1 MRPAGLPP
9 GPSYPSALQAV
20 GFWTRPFAFLRQC
33 RERYGKRFTIKL
45 PAAPPFVMLTDPA
58 EVKEIF
64 TAPPDV
70 LRPGEG
76 ARILE
81 PIVGANSVILLDEGA
96 HMEQR
101 KLMLPAFH
109 GERMERLAGLMEEVA
124 AEELAALP
132 RDVPVELHP
141 RMQDLTLKIVLR
153 AVFGLEPG
161 ARFEALRERLQTML
175 AFGDRPISLM
185 PPPKD
190 SLAAKLAERIGPFA
204 EFVRNQEEV
213 DELLFGLIAERRAE
227 GEASERNDVLEMLLE
242 ARHEDGG
249 SAERASEI
257 AGDDEREGAKR
268 ESGYPMSEQEIRDE
282 LLTLLVAGHE
292 TTATTLAW
300 AFERLG
306 REPRVL
312 DRLVEEVD
320 GGDDVYLTATIQE
333 TLRTRPVL
341 PNAAPRLVVKPIE
354 VGGWS
359 YPTGCSLVANGY
371 LIHHDPEI
379 YPEPFAFR
387 PERFLEEPPGTYTW
401 IPFGGGRRRCLG
413 ASFAMLEMKI
423 VLHEALRT
431 FVLQPAARAEVARR
445 RNITVRPADGATA
458 VMSERVPAA
467 VAA

>member
-1 MRPAGLPP
+1 MRAAGLPP
-9 GPSYPSALQAV
+9 GPPYPSALQAV

-45 PAAPPFVMLTDPA
+45 PGAPPFVMLTDPA
-58 EVKEIF
+58 EVKEVF
-64 TAPPDV
+64 AAPPDA

-76 ARILE
+76 ARVLE
-81 PIVGANSVILLDEGA
+81 PVVGTNSVILLDEAA

-109 GERMERLAGLMEEVA
+109 GERMERLAGLMEGVA

-161 ARFEALRERLQTML
+161 ARFEALRRRLQEML

-190 SLAAKLAERIGPFA
+190 SVAARVLERVGPFA
-204 EFVRNQEEV
+204 RFVRTQAEV
-213 DELLFGLIAERRAE
+213 DELLFGLIAERRSE
-227 GEASERNDVLEMLLE
+227 GQGTERNDVLAMLLE
-242 ARHEDGG
+242 ARHEDDR
-249 SAERASEI
+249 SAERASKTS
-257 AGDDEREGAKR
+257 AGDERERAKR
-268 ESGYPMSEQEIRDE
+268 ESGRPMSEQEIRDE

-300 AFERLG
+300 AFERLA
-306 REPRVL
+306 REPLVVA
-312 DRLVEEVD
+312 RLIDEVD
-320 GGDDVYLTATIQE
+320 GDGDDYLTATIQE

-341 PNAAPRLVVKPIE
+341 PNAAPRLVAKPIE
-354 VGGWS
+354 IGGWA
-359 YPTGCSLVANGY
+359 YPTGCCLVPNGY
-371 LIHHDPEI
+371 QIHHDPQI
-379 YPEPFAFR
+379 YPEPDAFR

-423 VLHEALRT
+423 VLRGALRT
-431 FVLQPAARAEVARR
+431 LTLQPGERAEVARR
-445 RNITVRPADGATA
+445 RNITVRPSGGARA
-458 VMSERVPAA
+458 VLSERQAA
-467 VAA
+467 SVAA

>member
-9 GPSYPSALQAV
+9 GPPYPSALQAV

-45 PAAPPFVMLTDPA
+45 PGAPPFVMLADPA
-58 EVKEIF
+58 DVKQVF

-76 ARILE
+76 ARVLE
-81 PIVGANSVILLDEGA
+81 PVVGANSVILLDEGA

-124 AEELAALP
+124 EEELAALP

-161 ARFEALRERLQTML
+161 PRFEALRQRLQTML
-175 AFGDRPISLM
+175 EFGDRPISLM

-190 SLAAKLAERIGPFA
+190 SLAAKIAERVGPFA
-204 EFVRNQEEV
+204 RFVRVQAEV

-227 GEASERNDVLEMLLE
+227 GEGAERNDVLAMLLE
-242 ARHEDGG
+242 ARHEDDG

-257 AGDDEREGAKR
+257 AGDDEREREKR

-300 AFERLG
+300 AFERLA
-306 REPRVL
+306 REPLVL
-312 DRLVEEVD
+312 ARLIEEVD
-320 GGDDVYLTATIQE
+320 GEDDAYLTATIQE

-341 PNAAPRLVVKPIE
+341 PNAAPRLVVQPIE
-354 VGGWS
+354 VGDWN
-359 YPTGCSLVANGY
+359 YPVGCSLVANGY

-379 YPEPFAFR
+379 YPDPFAFR
-387 PERFLEEPPGTYTW
+387 PERFLDESPGTYTW

-423 VLHEALRT
+423 VLRGALRT
-431 FVLQPAARAEVARR
+431 LALQPAEGAEVARR
-445 RNITVRPADGATA
+445 RNITVRPSDGAIA
-458 VMSERVPAA
+458 VVSERVPAT
-467 VAA
+467 AAA

>member
-9 GPSYPSALQAV
+9 GPPYPSALQAV

-33 RERYGKRFTIKL
+33 RERYGPRFTIKL

-58 EVKEIF
+58 EVKQVF

-76 ARILE
+76 ARVLE
-81 PIVGANSVILLDEGA
+81 PVVGANSVILLDEGA
-96 HMEQR
+96 HMSQR

-109 GERMERLAGLMEEVA
+109 GERMERLAGLMEEVTE
-124 AEELAALP
+124 EELAALP
-132 RDVPVELHP
+132 RNTPVELHP

-153 AVFGLEPG
+153 AVFGLDPG
-161 ARFEALRERLQTML
+161 ARFDALRQRLQKML
-175 AFGDRPISLM
+175 VFGDRPISLM

-190 SLAAKLAERIGPFA
+190 SLAAKLAERVGPFA

-213 DELLFGLIAERRAE
+213 DELLFELIAERRAE
-227 GEASERNDVLEMLLE
+227 GEGSERNDVLAMLLE
-242 ARHEDGG
+242 ARHEDD
-249 SAERASEI
+249 S
-257 AGDDEREGAKR
+257 
-268 ESGYPMSEQEIRDE
+268 PMSEQEIRDE

-300 AFERLG
+300 AFERLA

-312 DRLVEEVD
+312 ARLIDEVD
-320 GGDDVYLTATIQE
+320 GDDDAYVTATIQE

-341 PNAAPRLVVKPIE
+341 PNAAPRLVAKPIE

-359 YPTGCSLVANGY
+359 YPTGCALVANGY

-387 PERFLEEPPGTYTW
+387 PERFLDEQPGTYTW

-423 VLHEALRT
+423 VLRGALRT
-431 FVLQPAARAEVARR
+431 LALQPGEEPEVARR
-445 RNITVRPADGATA
+445 RNITVRPSRGSRA
-458 VMSERVPAA
+458 VLSDRRPSP